1 MKAKM
6 AVAEAMRCNALLAR
20 QFLEKKIFF
29 FGGGGLRFSC
39 STCSNFLIYRV
50 VFCLKMSV
58 LE

>member
-20 QFLEKKIFF
+20 QFLEKKRF
-29 FGGGGLRFSC
+29 GGGLRFSC